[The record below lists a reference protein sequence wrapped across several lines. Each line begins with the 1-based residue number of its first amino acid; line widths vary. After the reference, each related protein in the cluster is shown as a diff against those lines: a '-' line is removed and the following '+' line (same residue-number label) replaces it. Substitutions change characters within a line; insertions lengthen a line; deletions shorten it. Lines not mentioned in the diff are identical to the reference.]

1 LEEKLNFEK
10 KVKMNIQTSKIELAK
25 IVLDIDNPDL
35 IQEIVDF
42 IHSKGSLLQDQKQKI
57 DEAIYSLDNN
67 EGIQHD
73 VVMEET
79 KNRYSKYFK

>member
-1 LEEKLNFEK
+1 
-10 KVKMNIQTSKIELAK
+10 MNIQTSKIELAK

-42 IHSKGSLLQDQKQKI
+42 IQSKENLSEEQKTKI
-57 DEAIYSLDNN
+57 NEAIYSLENN
-67 EGIQHD
+67 EGIDHD

-79 KNRYSKYFK
+79 RNRYSKYFK

>member
-1 LEEKLNFEK
+1 
-10 KVKMNIQTSKIELAK
+10 MNIQTSKIELAK
-25 IVLDIDNPDL
+25 IVLDIENPVL

-42 IHSKGSLLQDQKQKI
+42 IHSKENLSEDQKQKI
-57 DEAIYSLDNN
+57 DEAIYSLDHN

-79 KNRYSKYFK
+79 KIRYSKYFK

>member
-1 LEEKLNFEK
+1 
-10 KVKMNIQTSKIELAK
+10 MNIQTSKIELAK

-35 IQEIVDF
+35 IQEIVEF
-42 IHSKGSLLQDQKQKI
+42 IQSKESLSEEQKNNI
-57 DEAIYSLDNN
+57 NEAIYSLDNN
-67 EGIQHD
+67 EGISHD

>member
-1 LEEKLNFEK
+1 
-10 KVKMNIQTSKIELAK
+10 MNIQASKIELAK

-42 IHSKGSLLQDQKQKI
+42 IQSKESLSEEQKSKI
-57 DEAIYSLDNN
+57 NEAIYSLEKE

-73 VVMEET
+73 TVMEET
-79 KNRYSKYFK
+79 KIRYSKYFK

>member
-1 LEEKLNFEK
+1 
-10 KVKMNIQTSKIELAK
+10 MNIQTSKIELAK

-35 IQEIVDF
+35 IQEIVDL
-42 IHSKGSLLQDQKQKI
+42 IQSKGSLSEEQKNNI
-57 DEAIYSLDNN
+57 NEAIYSLDNN
-67 EGIQHD
+67 EGISHD

>member
-1 LEEKLNFEK
+1 
-10 KVKMNIQTSKIELAK
+10 MNIQASKIELAK

-42 IHSKGSLLQDQKQKI
+42 IQSKESLSEEQKSKI
-57 DEAIYSLDNN
+57 NEAIYSLEKE

-73 VVMEET
+73 AVMEET
-79 KNRYSKYFK
+79 KIRYSKYFK

>member
-1 LEEKLNFEK
+1 
-10 KVKMNIQTSKIELAK
+10 MNIQTSKIELAK

-35 IQEIVDF
+35 IQEIVEF
-42 IHSKGSLLQDQKQKI
+42 IRSKESLLKEQKSKI
-57 DEAIYSLDNN
+57 NEAIYSLDNN
-67 EGIQHD
+67 EGISHD

>member
-1 LEEKLNFEK
+1 
-10 KVKMNIQTSKIELAK
+10 MNIQTSKIELAK
-25 IVLDIDNPDL
+25 IVLDIDNPDF
-35 IQEIVDF
+35 IQEIADF
-42 IHSKGSLLQDQKQKI
+42 IQSKEGLSEEQKSKI
-57 DEAIYSLDNN
+57 NKAIYSLENK

>member
-1 LEEKLNFEK
+1 
-10 KVKMNIQTSKIELAK
+10 MNIQTSKIELAK

-42 IHSKGSLLQDQKQKI
+42 IQSKENLSDEQKHRI
-57 DEAIYSLDNN
+57 DEAIYSLENN
-67 EGIQHD
+67 EGTLHD
-73 VVMEET
+73 AVMEET

>member
-1 LEEKLNFEK
+1 
-10 KVKMNIQTSKIELAK
+10 MNIQTSKIELAK

-35 IQEIVDF
+35 IQEIVDL
-42 IHSKGSLLQDQKQKI
+42 IQSKESLSEEQKSNI
-57 DEAIYSLDNN
+57 NEAIYSLDNN

>member
-1 LEEKLNFEK
+1 
-10 KVKMNIQTSKIELAK
+10 MNIQTSKIELAK

-35 IQEIVDF
+35 IQEIADL
-42 IHSKGSLLQDQKQKI
+42 ISSKEGLSKLQKQKI
-57 DEAIYSLDNN
+57 DEAIYCLDNN
-67 EGIQHD
+67 EGISHD

>member
-1 LEEKLNFEK
+1 
-10 KVKMNIQTSKIELAK
+10 MNIQTSKIELAK

-35 IQEIVDF
+35 IQEIVDL
-42 IHSKGSLLQDQKQKI
+42 IQSKESLSEEQKNNI
-57 DEAIYSLDNN
+57 NEAIYSLDNN

>member
-1 LEEKLNFEK
+1 
-10 KVKMNIQTSKIELAK
+10 MNIQTSKIELAK

-42 IHSKGSLLQDQKQKI
+42 IQSKENLSEEQKSNI
-57 DEAIYSLDNN
+57 NEAIYSLDNN
-67 EGIQHD
+67 EGISHD

>member
-1 LEEKLNFEK
+1 
-10 KVKMNIQTSKIELAK
+10 MNIQTSKIELAK

-35 IQEIVDF
+35 IQEIADF
-42 IHSKGSLLQDQKQKI
+42 IQSKEGLSEEQKSKI
-57 DEAIYSLDNN
+57 NEAIYSLENK
-67 EGIQHD
+67 EGIRHD

>member
-1 LEEKLNFEK
+1 
-10 KVKMNIQTSKIELAK
+10 MNIQTSKIELAK

-42 IHSKGSLLQDQKQKI
+42 IQSKESLSEEQKSNI
-57 DEAIYSLDNN
+57 NEAIYSLDNN
-67 EGIQHD
+67 EGISHD

>member
-1 LEEKLNFEK
+1 
-10 KVKMNIQTSKIELAK
+10 MNIQTSKIELAK

-35 IQEIVDF
+35 IQEIVEF
-42 IHSKGSLLQDQKQKI
+42 IQSKESLSEKLKNNI
-57 DEAIYSLDNN
+57 NEAIYSLDNN
-67 EGIQHD
+67 EGISHD

>member
-1 LEEKLNFEK
+1 
-10 KVKMNIQTSKIELAK
+10 MNIQTSKIELAK

-35 IQEIVDF
+35 IQEIADL
-42 IHSKGSLLQDQKQKI
+42 ISSKEGLSKLQKQKI

-67 EGIQHD
+67 AGISHD
-73 VVMEET
+73 KVMEET

>member
-1 LEEKLNFEK
+1 
-10 KVKMNIQTSKIELAK
+10 MNIQTSKIELAK

-42 IHSKGSLLQDQKQKI
+42 IQSKETLSQEQKTKI
-57 DEAIYSLDNN
+57 NEAIYSLENN

-73 VVMEET
+73 VVMDET
-79 KNRYSKYFK
+79 RNRYSKYFK

>member
-1 LEEKLNFEK
+1 
-10 KVKMNIQTSKIELAK
+10 MNIQTSKIELAK

-35 IQEIVDF
+35 IQEIVEF
-42 IHSKGSLLQDQKQKI
+42 IQSKESLSEKLKNNI
-57 DEAIYSLDNN
+57 SEAIYSLDNN
-67 EGIQHD
+67 EGISND

>member
-1 LEEKLNFEK
+1 
-10 KVKMNIQTSKIELAK
+10 MNIQTSKIELAK

-42 IHSKGSLLQDQKQKI
+42 IQSKESLSEEQKNKI
-57 DEAIYSLDNN
+57 NEAIYSLDNN

-79 KNRYSKYFK
+79 KIRYSKYFK

>member
-1 LEEKLNFEK
+1 
-10 KVKMNIQTSKIELAK
+10 MNIQTSKIELAK

-42 IHSKGSLLQDQKQKI
+42 IQSKENLSEEQKTKI
-57 DEAIYSLDNN
+57 NEAIYSLENN

-79 KNRYSKYFK
+79 KNRYF

>member
-1 LEEKLNFEK
+1 
-10 KVKMNIQTSKIELAK
+10 MNILTSKIELAK

-42 IHSKGSLLQDQKQKI
+42 IQSKESLSEEQKSNI
-57 DEAIYSLDNN
+57 NEAIYSLDNN
-67 EGIQHD
+67 EGISHD

>member
-1 LEEKLNFEK
+1 
-10 KVKMNIQTSKIELAK
+10 MNIQTSKIELAK

-42 IHSKGSLLQDQKQKI
+42 IQSKESLSEEQKSNI
-57 DEAIYSLDNN
+57 NEAIYSLDNN
-67 EGIQHD
+67 EGISHD

-79 KNRYSKYFK
+79 KNR

>member
-1 LEEKLNFEK
+1 
-10 KVKMNIQTSKIELAK
+10 MNIQTSKIELAK

-35 IQEIVDF
+35 IQEIVEF
-42 IHSKGSLLQDQKQKI
+42 IQSKESLSEEQKSNI
-57 DEAIYSLDNN
+57 NEAIYSLDNN
-67 EGIQHD
+67 EGISHD

>member
-1 LEEKLNFEK
+1 
-10 KVKMNIQTSKIELAK
+10 MNIQTSKIELAK

-35 IQEIVDF
+35 IQEIADL
-42 IHSKGSLLQDQKQKI
+42 ISSKEGLSKLQKQKI

-67 EGIQHD
+67 EEISHD
-73 VVMEET
+73 KVMEET

>member
-1 LEEKLNFEK
+1 
-10 KVKMNIQTSKIELAK
+10 MNIQTSKIELAK

-35 IQEIVDF
+35 IQEIVEF
-42 IHSKGSLLQDQKQKI
+42 IQSKESLSEELKSNI
-57 DEAIYSLDNN
+57 NEAIYSLDNN
-67 EGIQHD
+67 DGISHD